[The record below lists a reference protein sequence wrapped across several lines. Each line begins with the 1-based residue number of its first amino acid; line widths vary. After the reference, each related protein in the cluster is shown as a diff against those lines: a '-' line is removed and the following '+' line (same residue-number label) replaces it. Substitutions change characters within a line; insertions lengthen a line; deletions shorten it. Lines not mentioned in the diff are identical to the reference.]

1 MEPALV
7 ISAAS
12 ALAYASAGASGAV
25 PPYSYSPMA
34 DTAQV
39 FRIVAP
45 TIELSAFPVEVEP
58 QLEQIIYSS
67 MSRDFERRYDL

>member
-12 ALAYASAGASGAV
+12 ALAYASAGASGAI
-25 PPYSYSPMA
+25 PPYGYSAHM

-39 FRIVAP
+39 YRIVPP
-45 TIELSAFPVEVEP
+45 TIELSAIPVEVEP
-58 QLEQIIYSS
+58 QLEAIIYSS
-67 MSRDFERRYDL
+67 MSRDFERRYAL

>member
-1 MEPALV
+1 MEPTLV

-12 ALAYASAGASGAV
+12 ALAYASASGAI
-25 PPYSYSPMA
+25 PPYGYSPLA

-45 TIELSAFPVEVEP
+45 TIELSALPVEMDPE
-58 QLEQIIYSS
+58 LERLIYSS
-67 MSRDFERRYDL
+67 MARDFERRYAL